1 MSYSP
6 TNPMRNFHPMKKRA
20 FFNKSCIISLDRLET
35 MSIHV
40 GTHPA
45 IKSTWIDGRGYAQQA
60 FVRSFLVI
68 FLTCRIIKE
77 TYCFP
82 ITL

>member
-1 MSYSP
+1 
-6 TNPMRNFHPMKKRA
+6 MKKRA

-45 IKSTWIDGRGYAQQA
+45 IKSTWMDGRGYAQQGLCA
-60 FVRSFLVI
+60 I
-68 FLTCRIIKE
+68 FPRNFFNLP
-77 TYCFP
+77 YN
-82 ITL
+82 